1 VSVTCVQAH
10 LAAELGD
17 AAAAAAVADRLARH
31 AGDIT
36 VYGGIGALGP
46 VDRFLGRAEAVAG
59 RYPAAEEHLRAG
71 AELAARWDLLP
82 SLARASL
89 ALAELLV
96 DRGRAADAAEPA
108 RTAAE
113 VAAAVGMRRVLR
125 QARTL
130 LV

>member
-1 VSVTCVQAH
+1 MALV
-10 LAAELGD
+10 
-17 AAAAAAVADRLARH
+17 
-31 AGDIT
+31 
-36 VYGGIGALGP
+36 GGGLD
-46 VDRFLGRAEAVAG
+46 VRRRRRAWG
-59 RYPAAEEHLRAG
+59 WHRPPAAGARGHRSPAG
-71 AELAARWDLLP
+71 PAFVRWEQG
-82 SLARASL
+82 R
-89 ALAELLV
+89 LAELLV